1 MNHNIQIKSELLVL
15 ILTASVHVKR
25 LDVFKLDLLASEREL
40 RRGLSLASPEAIH
53 RLNVSFPEVFKWL
66 DERQNIKK
74 PREWV
79 RAASTR
85 AHQSNKPKLRGW
97 SSLSYSSH
105 VTLFVKEWERDEHQ
119 AKDQSWNICFDTN
132 DCGTTES
139 NRFVRTKSS
148 WLWKGGASIVE
159 FSLARCPEETQRGF
173 SRSFWVVGWA
183 AKRIK
188 TQVHHF

>member
-74 PREWV
+74 PRE
-79 RAASTR
+79 
-85 AHQSNKPKLRGW
+85 
-97 SSLSYSSH
+97 
-105 VTLFVKEWERDEHQ
+105 
-119 AKDQSWNICFDTN
+119 
-132 DCGTTES
+132 
-139 NRFVRTKSS
+139 
-148 WLWKGGASIVE
+148 
-159 FSLARCPEETQRGF
+159 
-173 SRSFWVVGWA
+173 
-183 AKRIK
+183 
-188 TQVHHF
+188 